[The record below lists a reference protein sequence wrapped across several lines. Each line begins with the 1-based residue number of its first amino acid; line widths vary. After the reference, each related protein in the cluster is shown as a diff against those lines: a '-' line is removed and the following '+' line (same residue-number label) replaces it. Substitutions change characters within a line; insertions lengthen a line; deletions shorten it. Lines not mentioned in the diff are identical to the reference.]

1 MYTRSFLETL
11 IQIFEAGIAI
21 SALSLLI
28 RALSF
33 NLRDRVSRSFA
44 VILTCVMFV
53 FSGEA
58 IGGAV
63 EDPGQMEFWL
73 RFQWLGILYFPPAML
88 HFSDAILETTGR
100 PSRGRRRKIIL
111 FSYALSTLLIFSL
124 LTQLFLGPVIFEDD
138 FPHLTYTA
146 FSNAF
151 ILYYL
156 GALIL
161 SGVVIWRAYRRTRL
175 RVSQRRIRYLLAGML
190 FLALG
195 AYPYLQIGSSFAQQ
209 FPLFFLVL
217 VALGNVGIFTCLL
230 LMAYAIAFFG
240 VSWPDRIVRSRLFK
254 WLLRGPVTVFIVL
267 ILMTSVH
274 HVGNFYGTPYS
285 VAIPIVTVLTVLLIE
300 HIVTLVYPFMER
312 WIFNGGEH
320 ENIQLLQTFSERLVT
335 TGDLR
340 QFLETIL
347 ASVCDQFQVSTGF
360 IAALSD
366 SGLELVVRFGDE
378 DIQHQNGLDEILLEK
393 VVENETNQSVEV
405 FTWGD
410 YWIYPLHSLE
420 RRELLGLIGIHRK
433 DSHHFE
439 GGLGEAL
446 ALLGQRAEMALEDR
460 QLQKQFFEGLEA
472 LNMKVDLIQRIRA
485 ASRYDQTELLA
496 EIDSFTGPNN
506 LSQWVK
512 EALSHYW
519 GGPKLTESPLM
530 GLEIVQKALEDHDG
544 NTANAL
550 RAILR
555 KGVEQVR
562 PDGERRFTGEW
573 ILYNILE
580 MKFLEGR
587 KVREIALRLAMSE
600 ADLYRKQRV
609 AIEAVAQAIVDMELK
624 VREN

>member
-1 MYTRSFLETL
+1 MDTRSFLETL

-44 VILTCVMFV
+44 IILACVMFV

-63 EDPGQMEFWL
+63 EDPGQIGFWL
-73 RFQWLGILYFPPAML
+73 RFQWLGILYFPPALL
-88 HFSDAILETTGR
+88 HFSDAILATTGR
-100 PSRGRRRKIIL
+100 PSRGRRRKVIL
-111 FSYALSTLLIFSL
+111 ISYAFSTLLIISL
-124 LTQLFLGPVIFEDD
+124 LTPFFLGPVVFEDG

-156 GALIL
+156 GAIIF
-161 SGVVIWRAYRRTRL
+161 SGVGIWRAYRRTRL
-175 RVSQRRIRYLLAGML
+175 RVSQRRIRYLLAGTL
-190 FLALG
+190 FLAFG

-209 FPLFFLVL
+209 FPLIFLIL

-230 LMAYAIAFFG
+230 LMAYAVAFFG
-240 VSWPDRIVRSRLFK
+240 VSWPDRVVRSRLLK
-254 WLLRGPVTVFIVL
+254 WLLRGPVTLFIVL

-274 HVGNFYGTPYS
+274 QVGDFYGTPYS
-285 VAIPIVTVLTVLLIE
+285 VAIPIVTVVTVLIIE
-300 HIVTLVYPFMER
+300 HLVTLVYPFLER
-312 WIFNGGEH
+312 WFFHGGEH
-320 ENIQLLQTFSERLVT
+320 ANIQLLQTLSERLVT

-347 ASVCDQFQVSTGF
+347 AAICDQFQVSDGF
-360 IAALSD
+360 IAAFSD
-366 SGLELVVRFGDE
+366 LGLELVVHFGE
-378 DIQHQNGLDEILLEK
+378 DDILNQNGLDEILLEK
-393 VVENETNQSVEV
+393 VVENETNKSVEV
-405 FTWGD
+405 FAWGD

-420 RRELLGLIGIHRK
+420 QKELLGFIGIQRK
-433 DSHHFE
+433 DSHRFDT
-439 GGLGEAL
+439 GLGEAL

-460 QLQKQFFEGLEA
+460 QLQKQFFEGLES
-472 LNMKVDLIQRIRA
+472 LNLKVELIQRIRA

-496 EIDSFTGPNN
+496 EIDTFVGPNN

-512 EALSHYW
+512 DALSHYW

-530 GLEIVQKALEDHDG
+530 GLKVVQKTLEEYDG

-550 RAILR
+550 RAIL
-555 KGVEQVR
+555 KQGVEQVR

-609 AIEAVAQAIVDMELK
+609 AIEAVAHAIMDMELK
-624 VREN
+624 AREN